1 LFAPQLSR
9 AVVERSVLGE
19 EGSRYEL

>member
-1 LFAPQLSR
+1 MFAPQLSR
-9 AVVERSVLGE
+9 PTVERAVAGE